1 MFQAPLVLSMYL
13 IILRENLFLRFGAER
28 MSEEVIESLRGKV
41 LEKEEKE
48 DGQQWTPYNANMS
61 MQGIK
66 VRNEGHGQSGPFLQT
81 SKCRSNAC

>member
-66 VRNEGHGQSGPFLQT
+66 VRKEGHGQSGPFLQT

>member
-1 MFQAPLVLSMYL
+1 MFQAPLVLSMHL
-13 IILRENLFLRFGAER
+13 IILKENQFLRFAAER

-66 VRNEGHGQSGPFLQT
+66 VRKEGQRQSGPFLQT
-81 SKCRSNAC
+81 SKCRLNAC